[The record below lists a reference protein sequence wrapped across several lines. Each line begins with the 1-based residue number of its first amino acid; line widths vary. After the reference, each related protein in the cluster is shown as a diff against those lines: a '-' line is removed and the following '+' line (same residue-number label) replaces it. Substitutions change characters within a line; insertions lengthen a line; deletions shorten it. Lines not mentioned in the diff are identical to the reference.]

1 MKKASL
7 VIDQSTTSSKVFLI
21 DEDGK
26 ILDRASL
33 SHQKY
38 YPQKGW
44 AEHDA
49 MELYQN
55 MLDGCKSLV
64 ERHPE
69 CEFERV
75 SITNQ
80 RETIV
85 AWDDCTKE
93 PVYRAIVWQCGRT
106 YKRCQ
111 ELIKEGY
118 EPMIQKITGLKI
130 DPYFSATKMEWI
142 LQNVDTDLDS
152 LKFGTIDSWLIYK
165 LTNGNAHATDHTNAS
180 RTLLYALDEN
190 DWNEEL
196 LQLFSIPASSLPKI
210 LPSDAIFG
218 YTDLEGALHE
228 PIPIQGIM
236 GDSQAAFLAQLC
248 QEEGDIKMTLGT
260 GSSIMMYQKERIP
273 QQSSLV
279 NVLGYRLNDKLAYGI
294 EGIVN
299 CNAECLN
306 WAKEDLGLFDS
317 YDQIDDSLFEQEPSL
332 LFVPALTGL
341 SMPYWN
347 AEARGAFLGLERRSS
362 KKDLLAAL
370 IDGIL
375 FQLCDALDAFPKSLS
390 ALRVDGGLSKNET
403 IMQRLADLSQKTVEV
418 SLHEDLSAM
427 GAWMAGSRKQTFEK
441 ETRSYWPEMSIEKR
455 NRKMDRYH
463 RAIDCSLMMA
473 TIDHEERKWKEWN
486 TIADSA

>member
-1 MKKASL
+1 
-7 VIDQSTTSSKVFLI
+7 
-21 DEDGK
+21 
-26 ILDRASL
+26 
-33 SHQKY
+33 
-38 YPQKGW
+38 
-44 AEHDA
+44 
-49 MELYQN
+49 
-55 MLDGCKSLV
+55 
-64 ERHPE
+64 
-69 CEFERV
+69 
-75 SITNQ
+75 
-80 RETIV
+80 
-85 AWDDCTKE
+85 
-93 PVYRAIVWQCGRT
+93 
-106 YKRCQ
+106 
-111 ELIKEGY
+111 
-118 EPMIQKITGLKI
+118 
-130 DPYFSATKMEWI
+130 
-142 LQNVDTDLDS
+142 
-152 LKFGTIDSWLIYK
+152 
-165 LTNGNAHATDHTNAS
+165 
-180 RTLLYALDEN
+180 
-190 DWNEEL
+190 
-196 LQLFSIPASSLPKI
+196 
-210 LPSDAIFG
+210 
-218 YTDLEGALHE
+218 
-228 PIPIQGIM
+228 
-236 GDSQAAFLAQLC
+236 
-248 QEEGDIKMTLGT
+248 
-260 GSSIMMYQKERIP
+260 MMYQKERIP